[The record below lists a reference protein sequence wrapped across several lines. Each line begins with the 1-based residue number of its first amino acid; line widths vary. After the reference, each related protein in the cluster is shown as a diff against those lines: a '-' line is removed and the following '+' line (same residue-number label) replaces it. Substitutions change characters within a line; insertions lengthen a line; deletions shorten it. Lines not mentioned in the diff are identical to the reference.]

1 MGTEKP
7 EEVNINNTINVIRK
21 NIFFSTNPYPNKE
34 NDNYLIANFKIA
46 GTTICSLPNL
56 YWTDGKIFPLDKTIK
71 IYSKNCILKDYSVT
85 YKEDNKRY
93 QFLVEMEIYDLYEGN
108 NIINDITKSNLVNY
122 GYNVETYFKKR

>member
-46 GTTICSLPNL
+46 GSKICSLPNL
-56 YWTDGKIFPLDKTIK
+56 YWTDGKIYPLDKTIK
-71 IYSKNCILKDYSVT
+71 MYSNNCILKDYSVT